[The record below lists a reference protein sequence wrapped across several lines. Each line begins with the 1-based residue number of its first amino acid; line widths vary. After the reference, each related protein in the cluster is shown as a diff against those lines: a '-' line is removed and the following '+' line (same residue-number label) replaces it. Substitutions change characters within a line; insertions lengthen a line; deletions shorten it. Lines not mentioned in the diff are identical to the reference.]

1 MRKQALTMV
10 AAIAALAMVAAIA
23 ALALGATSADA
34 ATTRYAS
41 VSGGGVAPCTNAAL
55 PCTLPKAVAA
65 ASSPDEVLVRAGTY
79 QLSAQLNLL
88 GITVRGAT
96 GAARPRII
104 GAATAQVPVNA
115 VESTLRHLTLEHGTG
130 GNWTLDATNATLDS
144 LIVRGFG
151 PAHEGMVIRGQTVL
165 RNTVSTTSGTGNPA
179 AILGADGDF
188 DLLNV
193 TAWSTSAQSIGI
205 VIRSNTTATS
215 AKLRNTIAYGAT
227 DIDALG
233 TPSLPTTVV
242 TAYDN
247 FDTKQATNATISQ
260 SFNQTAAPKVVNA
273 ASGDVHQ
280 LPSSPTVDAG
290 TASGVPALDYDGDLR
305 DVGADPDIGADER
318 TPAPAVQTLG
328 AMDVGSTVAR
338 IRANV
343 SPAGSLTS
351 WRFNWGKTLAY
362 ELTPFLLFPS
372 HVGPDIFG
380 HIVDL
385 KLVNLQPSTT
395 YHYRVRA
402 SNVVGSATGSDLT
415 FTTSSP
421 GTPDPGGSG
430 PDPGTGGGGSGGG
443 GSSGGG
449 NTGGNPGGPITLGK
463 LKLTAKRFRAGKK
476 PTALVAAAAARKR
489 KAPVGTTLKVKL
501 SAATTLSRTATLTI
515 FVEQQGKGR
524 RKGKDCVKASKAP
537 KSAKRCTR
545 WVTRGTLVR
554 AAAAGT
560 NKIAFSGRLGKKK
573 LKPAKYR
580 FRVTAAD
587 AGATSKTRKR
597 SFSIV

>member
-10 AAIAALAMVAAIA
+10 AAITALAMAAAIA
-23 ALALGATSADA
+23 ALALGATRADA

-41 VSGGGVAPCTNAAL
+41 VAGGGTAPCTNAAA
-55 PCTLPKAVAA
+55 PCTLPQAVAA
-65 ASSPDEVLVRAGTY
+65 ASSPDEVLVRSGTY
-79 QLSAQLNLL
+79 QLSATLNLL

-96 GAARPRII
+96 GAPRPRII
-104 GAATAQVPVNA
+104 GAATSQIPVNV

-130 GNWTLDATNATLDS
+130 TNWTLDATNATLDS

-165 RNTVSTTSGTGNPA
+165 RNTVATTSGTVNPA
-179 AILGADGDF
+179 AILGVDGHF

-193 TAWSTSAQSIGI
+193 TAWSTSASSTGI
-205 VIRSNTTATS
+205 AIRSNTEATS
-215 AKLRNTIAYGAT
+215 ATIRNTIAYGVT
-227 DIDALG
+227 DISAVG
-233 TPSLPTTVV
+233 TPALPATVV
-242 TAYDN
+242 TSYDSL
-247 FDTKQATNATISQ
+247 DTKTATNATISQ

-280 LPSSPTVDAG
+280 LSSSPTIDAG
-290 TASGVPALDYDGDLR
+290 TASGVPAIDYDGDLR

-318 TPAPAVQTLG
+318 TPAPYASTLDAV
-328 AMDVGSTVAR
+328 DVGATVAR
-338 IRANV
+338 IRG
-343 SPAGSLTS
+343 SIGPAGSIAS

-362 ELTPFLLFPS
+362 ELTPFQIFPS
-372 HVGPDIFG
+372 YVGPDIFG

-385 KLVNLQPSTT
+385 KLTNLQPSTT
-395 YHYRVRA
+395 YHFRVRA
-402 SNVVGSATGSDLT
+402 ANVTGSGIGSDKTLT
-415 FTTSSP
+415 TGAP
-421 GTPDPGGSG
+421 NTPDPGGSG

-449 NTGGNPGGPITLGK
+449 NTGNNPPGPITLGK

-476 PTALVAAAAARKR
+476 PTALVAAAAARKK

-501 SAATTLSRTATLTI
+501 SGATTFSRTATLTI

-554 AAAAGT
+554 AADAGT